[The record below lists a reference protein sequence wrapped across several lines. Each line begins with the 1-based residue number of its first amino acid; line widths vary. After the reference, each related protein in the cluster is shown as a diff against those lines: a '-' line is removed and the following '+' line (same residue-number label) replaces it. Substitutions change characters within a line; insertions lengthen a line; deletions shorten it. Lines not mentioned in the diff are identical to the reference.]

1 LRNLKGKVSELYSTK
16 GTKKKINP
24 NRKSKIYSLATN
36 AKNEAKTTELKDALL
51 DFFGQLGQRQG
62 DYIRRLLIAG
72 SDGATFD
79 MMVQLK
85 QYMQFHKDDF
95 ESFALLVP
103 LLELW
108 HLAWTD
114 LSRLYEAHWGE
125 KLSSNDPGTLHNS
138 AAEIG
143 RKEPPKLNKVDYYPY
158 MQLAYLVLDVRML
171 DCWRCVTNWMYFIT
185 GLICE

>member
-1 LRNLKGKVSELYSTK
+1 LRSLKGKVSELYCTK
-16 GTKKKINP
+16 GAKKKINP
-24 NRKSKIYSLATN
+24 NRKSKIYLLATN
-36 AKNEAKTTELKDALL
+36 GKNEAKTTEAKDALL

-72 SDGATFD
+72 GDGATFD

-85 QYMQFHKDDF
+85 VYLQFHEDDF

-114 LSRLYEAHWGE
+114 LTRLYKAHWGE
-125 KLSSNDPGTLHNS
+125 KLSSDDPGTLRIVPLRSGEKSLQN
-138 AAEIG
+138 
-143 RKEPPKLNKVDYYPY
+143 
-158 MQLAYLVLDVRML
+158 
-171 DCWRCVTNWMYFIT
+171 
-185 GLICE
+185 